1 MSTLVN
7 IILIIL
13 LILFTG
19 HIYVVYRSTTDLDEE
34 MPSMTIERVI
44 LLLFFCVGHGYIA
57 YVEGFTRAHLMVLT
71 TGGALLLLYILGAY
85 MIDYLEPTIW
95 HVIAMLQLIGG
106 IMLHRLDV
114 NVAVRQGFYGIG
126 GFLAML
132 IITVIVRKI
141 KFLDKMQWLY
151 FVLSIGLLLIANSTA
166 NGSTNWFAIK
176 QFSFQPSEFVKIL
189 FAFAL
194 AAFFRGAYTFRR
206 LVIGSVYSAVLVLIL
221 VYQRDLGSALLFFA
235 IYMVLSYM
243 YCRKRYITIAQLVA
257 FACGSVLA
265 YHLFGHVAR
274 RIDAWMHPFSYIDD
288 QGHQIVQGLF
298 AFAYGKWTGAGLFEG
313 MPYKIP
319 AIKTDYIFAAIGEE
333 LGSIIAILT
342 ILLFLFLI
350 IFLLS
355 QGQKNK
361 DIFKAYVSVAMAVML
376 GLQGFIILGGVIKLI
391 PLTGVTLPFVSY
403 GGTSIVTSTIT
414 VGLIEVISKMED
426 ESKTRQYRAHTLISI
441 KIVFSA
447 MFMVLISYFSYF
459 LIVQS
464 DQAALNSYNPR
475 LSRIEEHV
483 LRGRILD
490 IDGNVLAYSQESEN
504 GQVRHYPYKNMY
516 AHAVG
521 YVDVGKTGIE
531 AYENLNLLNPNRN
544 LFEQIRGGILGEP
557 RKGSDIYLSL
567 DQRLQEIAYKAL
579 EGQKGAVV
587 AMDPQTG
594 QILAMVSK
602 PDYDPNLIATVYQ
615 DLIDNE
621 EDAILLNRVTNGVY
635 PPGSTFKILTALEYV
650 KEHGEVFSYVCKGF
664 ETFATKTIHCYGNTA
679 HGSEDL
685 TRAFA
690 VSCNTAFATMGEALN
705 MDKLQEL
712 GERLLFNQDL
722 PYAFNHVRSSL
733 NVSESMTPEMR
744 VETVIGQGETLIT
757 PLHNLLIVSAIANGG
772 QLMEPYLVD
781 HITSPTGKLVE
792 KRLPKESSVL
802 FDTSETALLK
812 SYMEEVVQ
820 TGTGRGLL
828 SDDYTAAGKTGSAE
842 NPFGLPH
849 AWFVGFA
856 PVDQPRIAV
865 AIVVE
870 NAGSSGRHA
879 VPVAKSLFDAYLIPS
894 SN

>member
-7 IILIIL
+7 IFLIIL

-34 MPSMTIERVI
+34 MPSMTIERII
-44 LLLFFCVGHGYIA
+44 LLLFFAIGHGYIA
-57 YVEGFTRAHLMVLT
+57 YVGGFTRQNIMVIT
-71 TGGALLLLYILGAY
+71 TAGALLLLYILGAY
-85 MIDYLEPTIW
+85 LIDYLEPTIW
-95 HVIAMLQLIGG
+95 HVIAMLQLIGS

-114 NVAVRQGFYGIG
+114 TYAIKQGYYGIA
-126 GFLAML
+126 GFLGML
-132 IITVIVRKI
+132 IVTVIVRKI
-141 KFLDKMQWLY
+141 KILDKMQWVY
-151 FVLSIGLLLIANSTA
+151 FVLSIALLLIANSTA
-166 NGSTNWFAIK
+166 YGSTNWFSINN
-176 QFSFQPSEFVKIL
+176 FSFQPSEFVKII

-194 AAFFRGAYTFRR
+194 AAFFKGAYTFKR
-206 LVIGSVYSAVLVLIL
+206 LVIGSAYSAILVLIL

-235 IYMVLSYM
+235 IYVVLSYM
-243 YCRKRYITIAQLVA
+243 YCRKRYITAAQLVA
-257 FACGSVLA
+257 FALGSFVA
-265 YHLFGHVAR
+265 YRLFGHVAR
-274 RIDAWMHPFSYIDD
+274 RIDAWLHPFSYIDD

-391 PLTGVTLPFVSY
+391 PLTGVTFPFVSY

-414 VGLIEVISKMED
+414 VGLIEVVSKMKD
-426 ESKTRQYRAHTLISI
+426 ESQTRQYRAHTLISL

-447 MFMVLISYFSYF
+447 MFMVLIAYFSYF
-459 LIVQS
+459 LIVDS
-464 DQAALNSYNPR
+464 EQAALNSYNPR
-475 LSRIEEHV
+475 LSQIEQMV

-490 IDGNVLAYSQESEN
+490 VDGNVLAYSEEVN
-504 GQVRHYPYKNMY
+504 NEQVRHYPYKNMY

-544 LFEQIRGGILGEP
+544 LIEKIKASILGES
-557 RKGSDIYLSL
+557 RQGSDVYLSL
-567 DQRLQEIAYKAL
+567 NQELQEIAYKAL
-579 EGQKGAVV
+579 DGKKGAVV

-602 PDYDPNLIATVYQ
+602 PDYDPNAIASVYQ
-615 DLIDNE
+615 DLIDNK

-635 PPGSTFKILTALEYV
+635 PPGSTFKILTAIEYV
-650 KEHGEVFSYVCKGF
+650 KEHGEAFSYVCQGF
-664 ETFATKTIHCYGNTA
+664 DTFATKVIHCYGNTA

-685 TRAFA
+685 TKAFA
-690 VSCNTAFATMGEALN
+690 QSCNTAFATIGEMLD
-705 MDKLQEL
+705 MDSLQRL

-733 NVSESMTPEMR
+733 KVSETMEPEMR
-744 VETVIGQGETLIT
+744 AETVIGQGETLIT

-781 HITSPTGKLVE
+781 HIVSPTGKLVS
-792 KRLPKESSVL
+792 KQLPTKSSMM

-812 SYMEEVVQ
+812 SYMQEVVQ
-820 TGTGRGLL
+820 NGTGRGLK
-828 SDDYTAAGKTGSAE
+828 SDAYTAAGKTGSAE

-856 PVDQPRIAV
+856 PVEQPKIAV
-865 AIVVE
+865 AIVIE
-870 NAGSSGRHA
+870 NAGSSGGHA
-879 VPVAKSLFDAYLIPS
+879 VPIAKSLFDAYLDS
-894 SN
+894 DAN